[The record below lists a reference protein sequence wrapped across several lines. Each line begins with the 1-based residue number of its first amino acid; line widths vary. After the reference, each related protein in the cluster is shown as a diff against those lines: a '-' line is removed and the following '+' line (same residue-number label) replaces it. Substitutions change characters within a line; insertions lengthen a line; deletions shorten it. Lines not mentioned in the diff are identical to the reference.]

1 MKKNVEQEDFVRFVP
16 NIIFDFQVIFPTN
29 NIKIISSSNYRMN
42 INKRQ
47 LC

>member
-29 NIKIISSSNYRMN
+29 NIKIISSIYTSLDIFLGKM
-42 INKRQ
+42 
-47 LC
+47 